1 MVGMSKDHLEPARSV
16 IAKIGIEK
24 VAEITGK
31 HVSRVYRWMYSKE
44 RGGTGGLI
52 PQSDA
57 PVLLNYAR
65 ENKIALSAD
74 EFFPI
79 VLSQSDQKASA

>member
-1 MVGMSKDHLEPARSV
+1 MSADHLDPAKS
-16 IAKIGIEK
+16 IILKIGVDK

-52 PQSDA
+52 PQTDA
-57 PVLLNYAR
+57 PALLAYAAA
-65 ENKIALSAD
+65 NGVDISPAD
-74 EFFPI
+74 FFP
-79 VLSQSDQKASA
+79 VTQSQSAVAEARP

>member
-1 MVGMSKDHLEPARSV
+1 MRVMSDAHLEPAKSI

-31 HVSRVYRWMYSKE
+31 HVSRVYRWMYPKE

-52 PQSDA
+52 PQTDA
-57 PVLLNYAR
+57 PTILKYAR
-65 ENKIALSAD
+65 DNSIELSPAD
-74 EFFPI
+74 FFPA
-79 VLSQSDQKASA
+79 QENAA